1 MDIYLYYLQ
10 GKKGKNYPQFLLYS
24 IVRDG
29 NQLLYIIILLMCVL
43 LRIRSGF
50 AIALFVTCNS
60 ISIVLQN
67 AILQNNYGILMSVV
81 MFPLLNAM
89 FYLN

>member
-10 GKKGKNYPQFLLYS
+10 GKKGKNYPQYLLYS
-24 IVRDG
+24 VVRDG
-29 NQLLYIIILLMCVL
+29 NQLLYIILLLVCVL

-50 AIALFVTCNS
+50 AIAIFVTCNS

-67 AILQNNYGILMSVV
+67 AVLQNDYGILLTVV
-81 MFPLLNAM
+81 MFPLLNVI
-89 FYLN
+89 FYPN